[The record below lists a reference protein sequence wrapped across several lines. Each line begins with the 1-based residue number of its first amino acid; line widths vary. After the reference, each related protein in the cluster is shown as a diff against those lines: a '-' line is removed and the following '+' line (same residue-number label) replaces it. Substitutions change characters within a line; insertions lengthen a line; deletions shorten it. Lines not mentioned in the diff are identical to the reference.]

1 MKKIFVIAGE
11 ASGDLYAKE
20 IIKKL
25 QNNNVEVFA
34 MGSKNVQETHAKI
47 IQDSTELSVTGII
60 EILKVYSKIKKAL
73 DNIKKNLLIE
83 KPDLLILIDYQE
95 FNFRLAKFAKTNGIK
110 VLFFIGPQFWAW
122 RPKRINKFKN
132 IVDKMAVIFP
142 FEKEPYR
149 QLGIDVSYVGHPLIN
164 LDTSF
169 KDIKKKFNKDSLTVG
184 FFPGSRVNE
193 IKRLSPIFK

>member
-1 MKKIFVIAGE
+1 MKKVFIIAGE

-25 QNNNVEVFA
+25 QNNNIEVFA
-34 MGSKNVQETHAKI
+34 MGSKNVQETQAKI

-60 EILKVYSKIKKAL
+60 EVVKVYSKIKKAL
-73 DNIKKNLLIE
+73 DNIQKNLLIK

-95 FNFRLAKFAKTNGIK
+95 FNFRLAKFAKANGIK

-122 RPKRINKFKN
+122 RPKRIKKFKN

-142 FEKEPYR
+142 FEEEPYKK
-149 QLGIDVSYVGHPLIN
+149 LGIDVSFRMGKMIVYKRELEKVKDALRDGIADRNSAIYTHRMP
-164 LDTSF
+164 
-169 KDIKKKFNKDSLTVG
+169 DIKTFG
-184 FFPGSRVNE
+184 
-193 IKRLSPIFK
+193 

>member
-1 MKKIFVIAGE
+1 MKKVFIIAGE

-25 QNNNVEVFA
+25 QNNNIEVFA
-34 MGSKNVQETHAKI
+34 MGSKNVQETQAKI

-60 EILKVYSKIKKAL
+60 EVVKVYSKIKKAL
-73 DNIKKNLLIE
+73 DNIQKNLLIE

-95 FNFRLAKFAKTNGIK
+95 FNFRLAKFAKANGIK

-122 RPKRINKFKN
+122 RPKRIKKFKN

-142 FEKEPYR
+142 FEPKYYASTD
-149 QLGIDVSYVGHPLIN
+149 LTVDFVGHPLVGTVKAT
-164 LDTSF
+164 TSA
-169 KDIKKKFNKDSLTVG
+169 KK
-184 FFPGSRVNE
+184 
-193 IKRLSPIFK
+193 